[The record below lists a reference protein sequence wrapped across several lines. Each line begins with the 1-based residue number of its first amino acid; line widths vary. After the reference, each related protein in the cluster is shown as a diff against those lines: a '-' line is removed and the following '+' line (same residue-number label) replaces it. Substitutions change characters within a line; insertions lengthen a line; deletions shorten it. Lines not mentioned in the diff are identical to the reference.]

1 MSDVILQGNR
11 RSIILHGDGSYRG
24 PGLALTGITG
34 WYQTPDA
41 KVTTTSRGQGDG
53 GHDIAA
59 DDIMYEARVVI
70 IGYRALAGSDRGEA
84 LHQLVLLDRL
94 VHGLVSCRVMDV
106 GQDTRCSG
114 GYYVRSLE
122 QKTQNPLW
130 QNVTGDITLVFERP
144 ERLSSLAHSGEARA
158 SVVQSGGLSYGSSN
172 AGLAY
177 PLGYGVTSDGATV
190 MRLPNQG
197 TSRAYPTFVLNGDW
211 PEGCALRL
219 ACDGR
224 TSTLGFGEAIH
235 AGIPVLLDT
244 RSRTATM
251 GGVDVTSGL
260 SRRGWMTI
268 PAGKALT
275 VNLATPG
282 SGWVTCESHDTYM

>member
-1 MSDVILQGNR
+1 MSDVILQGNG

-41 KVTTTSRGQGDG
+41 KVTTSSRGQGDG

-158 SVVQSGGLSYGSSN
+158 G
-172 AGLAY
+172 
-177 PLGYGVTSDGATV
+177 
-190 MRLPNQG
+190 RFR
-197 TSRAYPTFVLNGDW
+197 RAD
-211 PEGCALRL
+211 
-219 ACDGR
+219 
-224 TSTLGFGEAIH
+224 
-235 AGIPVLLDT
+235 
-244 RSRTATM
+244 
-251 GGVDVTSGL
+251 
-260 SRRGWMTI
+260 
-268 PAGKALT
+268 
-275 VNLATPG
+275 
-282 SGWVTCESHDTYM
+282 